1 MFSLYVYIIICQ
13 YTLRYITA
21 DESARDHVIAR
32 LFVYVY
38 GEDKVIWS
46 QTKV

>member
-1 MFSLYVYIIICQ
+1 MFTLSFIKHTRYV
-13 YTLRYITA
+13 TITA